1 MSYSSIPLSWRPK
14 FFRAL
19 DRAPEQVE
27 IMKTSRYLPGI
38 CLGIAALL
46 PASSWVRADDAQ
58 QYRDEIV
65 LKSGSKVLGHVT
77 GSRDGVVTI
86 ETDFAGTLTI
96 ELDKIASL
104 QTENPVL
111 IQLAN
116 ETVVPEQPLRIED
129 EMLVINTATS
139 PEEAYAIGDLLLVN
153 PEPWELGQGYKWT
166 GLASLAMS
174 MERGNTD
181 TDELD
186 YRLESVWRSKQDRY
200 TVLYNGEKDRANN
213 DTTVDKWYAQGKY
226 DYFFDGPVYGGLQ
239 VSAEHDKFTDL
250 DLRYLV
256 GPYIGR
262 QFYEEPIF
270 TLSGEVGASYVNE
283 NFIVAPDDD
292 YAAGNWAVKA
302 SSNYLGGDSRLYF
315 DHRGIL
321 SLEDTSD
328 YILNTTFGLAFPL
341 LWSLEAAAEIVLDYD
356 SGAVEGV
363 DELDQTYRF
372 RVGYTW

>member
-1 MSYSSIPLSWRPK
+1 M
-14 FFRAL
+14 
-19 DRAPEQVE
+19 APEQVKN
-27 IMKTSRYLPGI
+27 MAVSKYLPGV
-38 CLGIAALL
+38 CLGFSALL
-46 PASSWVRADDAQ
+46 AASFPVQAEDAQ
-58 QYRDEIV
+58 QYRDEIL
-65 LKSGSKVLGHVT
+65 LKSGSKILGTVT
-77 GSRDGVVTI
+77 GSRDGIVTI
-86 ETDFAGTLTI
+86 DTDFAGTLNI

-104 QTENPVL
+104 QTDSPVL

-129 EMLVINTATS
+129 EMLVIDTATS
-139 PEEAYAIGDLLLVN
+139 PEETLALSELLLVN
-153 PEPWELGQGYKWT
+153 PEPWELGQGYKWS

-186 YRLESVWRSKQDRY
+186 YRLESIWRSKQDRY
-200 TVLYNGEKDRANN
+200 TVRYEGEKDKTNN
-213 DTTVDKWYAQGKY
+213 ETNVDKWYAKGKY
-226 DYFFDGPVYGGLQ
+226 DYFFDGPVYGGFQL
-239 VSAEHDKFTDL
+239 SAEHDKFTDL

-256 GPYIGR
+256 GPFIGR
-262 QFYEEPIF
+262 QFYEAPIL
-270 TLSGEVGASYVNE
+270 TLSAEVGTSYVNE
-283 NFIVAPDDD
+283 DFIVAEDDD
-292 YAAGNWAVKA
+292 YAAANWALNA

-341 LWSLEAAAEIVLDYD
+341 LWSLEAAAEVVLDYD
-356 SGAVEGV
+356 SGAQEDV

>member
-1 MSYSSIPLSWRPK
+1 
-14 FFRAL
+14 
-19 DRAPEQVE
+19 
-27 IMKTSRYLPGI
+27 MKTSKYLRGV
-38 CLGIAALL
+38 CLGFAVLLSASFNVIAE
-46 PASSWVRADDAQ
+46 DAEHF
-58 QYRDEIV
+58 RDEIV
-65 LKSGSKVLGHVT
+65 LKSGSKILGHVT

-116 ETVVPEQPLRIED
+116 ETVLPEQPLRIED
-129 EMLVINTATS
+129 EMLVTDTATGPGES
-139 PEEAYAIGDLLLVN
+139 YAASDLLLVN
-153 PEPWELGQGYKWT
+153 PEPWELGHGYKWT

-186 YRLESVWRSKQDRY
+186 YRLDSIWRSKRDRY
-200 TVLYNGEKDRANN
+200 TLHYNGEKDKANN
-213 DTTVDKWYAQGKY
+213 ETNVEKWYAQGKY
-226 DYFFDGPVYGGLQ
+226 DYFLDGPLYVGVQ

-262 QFYEEPIF
+262 QFYDEPIF

-283 NFIVAPDDD
+283 DFIVAEDDD
-292 YAAGNWAVKA
+292 YAAANWTLSA
-302 SSNYLGGDSRLYF
+302 SSNYLGGDSRLYV

-321 SLEDTSD
+321 SVEDTSD

-341 LWSLEAAAEIVLDYD
+341 LLSLEAAAELALDYD
-356 SGAVEGV
+356 AGAVEGV